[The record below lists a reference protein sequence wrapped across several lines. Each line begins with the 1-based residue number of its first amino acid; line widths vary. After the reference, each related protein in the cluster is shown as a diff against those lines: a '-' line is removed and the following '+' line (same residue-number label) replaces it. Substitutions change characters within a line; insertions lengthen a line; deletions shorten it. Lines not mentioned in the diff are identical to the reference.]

1 MKAILDAN
9 RNSLMLLDLQ
19 FSIGTLTIGTGALV
33 ASLFGMNLKNYME
46 ASDVAFLGVTFGTA
60 VLAAVV
66 WTYCLKKLRRVQ
78 RVSMWGEQRSRS
90 RGPRADTNLPALPGE
105 SKVER
110 QKRLE
115 LAKVESGANGA
126 GG

>member
-46 ASDVAFLGVTFGTA
+46 ASDVAFLGVTFGS
-60 VLAAVV
+60 VILAAAV
-66 WTYCLKKLRRVQ
+66 WTYCLKRLRRVQ

-90 RGPRADTNLPALPGE
+90 RGPRTDTNLPALPGE

-115 LAKVESGANGA
+115 LAKVESGAYEA

>member
-1 MKAILDAN
+1 
-9 RNSLMLLDLQ
+9 MLLDLQ

-46 ASDVAFLGVTFGTA
+46 ASDVAFLGVTFGSA
-60 VLAAVV
+60 ILAAMV
-66 WTYCLKKLRRVQ
+66 WTYCLKRLRRVQ
-78 RVSMWGEQRSRS
+78 RVSMWGEQRNRS
-90 RGPRADTNLPALPGE
+90 RGPRTDQSLPALPGE